1 MMGVRWFFFFGLM
14 GGLLTGIVL
23 QDIAFPKKIT
33 ALQVVQ
39 DTKGDKIAPAKLF

>member
-1 MMGVRWFFFFGLM
+1 MRLAFFGGLM
-14 GGLLTGIVL
+14 AGLLTGIVL

-39 DTKGDKIAPAKLF
+39 DTKGDKLAPSKLF